1 MRRGARALPAI
12 LPWQLSWRLGG
23 QSGVR
28 TCYDP
33 SVRAHT
39 LWICVS
45 LPACA
50 QLAGIDKTTGG
61 GDAGPTGSSLTIERY
76 SIGATIVE
84 APQPI
89 GGLPAPTFFIGSDAV
104 PGVAS
109 GSNAW
114 TTDQIASAVL
124 VQLPN
129 TPPELFEFPALAVTE
144 LYAQLERPGATPP
157 PAAATVDIELS
168 LPSAV
173 VAGETFEILDVGAW
187 STHALAPAVAD
198 TTIAAPGTSYASFA
212 SATGRPL
219 DAIGAADAILALRYT
234 GPRLSAV
241 LDLPGFAQTGADT
254 ISGTLVALPATQTLG
269 ATVSPDTGTT
279 RLATVAPLSPSA
291 PVVSWSLQAAPGYRI
306 AATSGVQL
314 TAAAAP
320 VTDLAVTA
328 TYANPFATVRDWH
341 TVFTWVIHSDRAYTP
356 PAGALATQ
364 TIGLTAQLVT
374 IREPGDGAVPDAASL
389 DAGLPT
395 RVTLGATPLVT
406 DGLAI
411 TDDPTTPLVVTV
423 ASDHPTNT
431 LYRVSVIET
440 TLAADMV
447 TPLATT
453 TFAYTGVDATFTLPA
468 NTLVAG
474 HTYRLRAQCFEG
486 GFPGIA
492 TGDLTMRALPLSFG
506 LLDSGVFTVGAPR

>member
-1 MRRGARALPAI
+1 MIR
-12 LPWQLSWRLGG
+12 
-23 QSGVR
+23 
-28 TCYDP
+28 
-33 SVRAHT
+33 VRAHA
-39 LWICVS
+39 LSICVL

-61 GDAGPTGSSLTIERY
+61 GDDTPTGSSLTVERY

-89 GGLPAPTFFIGSDAV
+89 AGLSLPTFFVGSDAV

-114 TTDQIASAVL
+114 TTDQVAGSVL
-124 VQLPN
+124 FQLPGA
-129 TPPELFEFPALAVTE
+129 PPELVRLPTPAVTE
-144 LYAQLERPGATPP
+144 LFAQLERPGATPP

-198 TTIAAPGTSYASFA
+198 TAIAAPGTLYASFA

-219 DAIGAADAILALRYT
+219 DAIGAADAILALRHT
-234 GPRLSAV
+234 GPLLSAV
-241 LDLPGFAQTGADT
+241 LDLPGFAQTGADA
-254 ISGTLVALPATQTLG
+254 ISGTLVALPATQTLS
-269 ATVSPDTGTT
+269 ATVAAETGST
-279 RLATVAPLSPSA
+279 RLATVAPQSPNP

-306 AATSGVQL
+306 ASTSGVQL
-314 TAAAAP
+314 TAAAPP
-320 VTDLAVTA
+320 VTDLSVTA
-328 TYANPFATVRDWH
+328 MYANPFATVRDWH
-341 TVFTWVIHSDRAYTP
+341 TVFTWGIHRDRAYTP
-356 PAGALATQ
+356 PVGALAAQ
-364 TIGLTAQLVT
+364 AIGLTAQLVT
-374 IREPGDGAVPDAASL
+374 IREPGDGTAADDASL

-395 RVTLGATPLVT
+395 MVTLGATPLVT
-406 DGLAI
+406 DGLAL
-411 TDDPTTPLVVTV
+411 TDDPATPLVVTV

-431 LYRVSVIET
+431 LYQVSVIET
-440 TLAADMV
+440 TLAADGV
-447 TPLATT
+447 TQLATT
-453 TFAYTGVDATFTLPA
+453 TFAYTGTDPTFTLPA
-468 NTLVAG
+468 GTLVAG
-474 HTYRLRAQCFEG
+474 HTYRLRAQCVEG
-486 GFPGIA
+486 GFLAVA